1 MMLEIFSVQLR
12 VQRWKTLFIAVAL
25 LLSALY
31 FSLNLPDPGNQI
43 LVDFVR
49 NDDLDIILLRIG
61 GGFFSIFTI
70 IGFISQINRD
80 LLQESLD
87 SNRPAFSEKPEKMS
101 D

>member
-1 MMLEIFSVQLR
+1 MLEFFSVQLR
-12 VQRWKTLFIAVAL
+12 KQRWKTLFIAVAL
-25 LLSALY
+25 LLTALY

-61 GGFFSIFTI
+61 GGIFSIFTI

-80 LLQESLD
+80 LLQESPD
-87 SNRPAFSEKPEKMS
+87 SNRPSFSENPEKMP